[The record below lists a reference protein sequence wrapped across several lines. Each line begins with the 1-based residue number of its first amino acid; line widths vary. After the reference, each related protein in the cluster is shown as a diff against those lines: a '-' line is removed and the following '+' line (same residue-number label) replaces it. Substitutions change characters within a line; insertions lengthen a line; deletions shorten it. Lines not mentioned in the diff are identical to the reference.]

1 MIKSRIKYFYGI
13 IKRKSLSCHH
23 LQGRRLPRSGTTQ
36 SLKEEK
42 YSLAVAK
49 SLAGG
54 SWENCKNWPS
64 FAAADSGEYPWPVRF
79 WKNSLNFAVLL
90 SLKNIQSVMSHE
102 ILFFGISRKAQS
114 PERKNLHIAQFPG
127 TKGQLLFLPW
137 WQNLGYAFGFTVL
150 ISKET
155 SIWRCPRA
163 LHPNSWAS

>member
-1 MIKSRIKYFYGI
+1 MGLLLINKSRVKYIGWI

-79 WKNSLNFAVLL
+79 WKNSLNFALL
-90 SLKNIQSVMSHE
+90 FSLRSKQSVSHK
-102 ILFFGISRKAQS
+102 ILLLEFEGKLNHLRERTSTLPSFLRRKVNYFFLCLDGKI
-114 PERKNLHIAQFPG
+114 
-127 TKGQLLFLPW
+127 
-137 WQNLGYAFGFTVL
+137 
-150 ISKET
+150 
-155 SIWRCPRA
+155 
-163 LHPNSWAS
+163 

>member
-54 SWENCKNWPS
+54 SWENCKNWPT
-64 FAAADSGEYPWPVRF
+64 FAGADSGKYPWPVRF
-79 WKNSLNFAVLL
+79 WKNSFTVLL
-90 SLKNIQSVMSHE
+90 SLKNIQSVMNHE

-114 PERKNLHIAQFPG
+114 PERKNLHIAQFPK
-127 TKGQLLFLPW
+127 TKGQLLFLP
-137 WQNLGYAFGFTVL
+137 
-150 ISKET
+150 
-155 SIWRCPRA
+155 
-163 LHPNSWAS
+163 